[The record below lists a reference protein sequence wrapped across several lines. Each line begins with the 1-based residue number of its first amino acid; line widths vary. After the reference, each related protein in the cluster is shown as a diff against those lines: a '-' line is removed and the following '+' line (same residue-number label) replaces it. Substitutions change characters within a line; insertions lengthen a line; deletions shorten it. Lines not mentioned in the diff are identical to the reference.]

1 MNSLYLVENYE
12 AMIELGLK
20 FKESYPKTLITYYRA
35 TPAYVIIKMGEHVT
49 IITFGDNMNNRDLR
63 GYEPLTVF
71 NAIGNKKES
80 SLKPRTPEMAIE
92 QLKLIRIV
100 KDTLGTKDIQEAFDV
115 ASRMLLGYKLSDI
128 IREIEDKTRN
138 LDSIIRDVEDRTG
151 EKPIVIGKDTLSPNT
166 SATKGA
172 FTGTIAKSQQGC
184 VSSQCYCTGACKSG
198 GAIAK
203 LSEPDITFKLNS
215 SETQCTLD
223 NIAKHMRKA
232 TEPKYTLEDAMM
244 SVSEKLINSV
254 RAIDT
259 IRDGEPRV
267 ISEQESLTLLAQTLK
282 DIVSEF
288 KNKGK

>member
-63 GYEPLTVF
+63 GYEPFTVF
-71 NAIGNKKES
+71 NATVNKEGG

-100 KDTLGTKDIQEAFDV
+100 KDTLGTKDNREAFDV

-128 IREIEDKTRN
+128 IREIEDR
-138 LDSIIRDVEDRTG
+138 IG
-151 EKPIVIGKDTLSPNT
+151 EKPIVTGKDTLSPNT

-172 FTGTIAKSQQGC
+172 FTGTITKSQQGC
-184 VSSQCYCTGACKSG
+184 VNSQCYCTGACKSG

-215 SETQCTLD
+215 SETQCALD